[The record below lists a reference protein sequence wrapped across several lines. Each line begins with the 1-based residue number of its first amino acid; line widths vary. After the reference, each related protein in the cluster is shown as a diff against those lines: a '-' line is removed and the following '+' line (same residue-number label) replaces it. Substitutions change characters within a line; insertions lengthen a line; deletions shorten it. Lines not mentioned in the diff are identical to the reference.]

1 MSPIDVK
8 AADDNRDSLAKT
20 LYQRLFDWLVDKINS
35 SIGQDPSAATLVGV
49 LDIYGAKPQQPL
61 LPFIAHC
68 DGTGVLSCQLIPS
81 WVWCHVAVML
91 TQSPCS
97 LYGSAAGVHD
107 I

>member
-49 LDIYGAKPQQPL
+49 LDIYGTKPHQPL
-61 LPFIAHC
+61 L
-68 DGTGVLSCQLIPS
+68 
-81 WVWCHVAVML
+81 AVC
-91 TQSPCS
+91 CS
-97 LYGSAAGVHD
+97 LQWKWHTLSPIDTPLDLVSSSSNADLESLQLVWYSS
-107 I
+107 